1 LNSYGSTLLFLKTNV
16 SEEDIVKKVK
26 LFGEALVSFLRI
38 RKNTRESMAALE
50 NSLKNLERAEDVGEI
65 STLLALTVLPERR
78 EYNRFAAQL
87 RDCYNQKIETTM
99 PDIASLVSY
108 ASESNDFGKWLDR
121 VLNRDLK
128 TGQDDFTEM
137 MESIRKLDIMR
148 FNDIHREFNNRM
160 EAEEK
165 LLQM

>member
-1 LNSYGSTLLFLKTNV
+1 MNSYGSTLFLKSNV

-38 RKNTRESMAALE
+38 RKNTYESMAALE

-65 STLLALTVLPERR
+65 SALLALTVLPERR
-78 EYNRFAAQL
+78 QYNRCAALL
-87 RDCYNQKIETTM
+87 RDCYNEKIEPTM
-99 PDIASLVSY
+99 PDIVRLVSY
-108 ASESNDFGKWLDR
+108 TSESNDFGKWLDK

-137 MESIRKLDIMR
+137 MESIRKLDIVR
-148 FNDIHREFNNRM
+148 FNDIHKELNNRM
-160 EAEEK
+160 ETEEK